1 MGHNELPPE
10 PHARSSQAAAHPR
23 SRLRAASFFSA
34 AHSTTLPTLIT
45 LFPCNY
51 EKRRL
56 RTHLKNVTITLDVDT
71 IARARVHAAER
82 NMSLSRYI
90 GEVLRAEL
98 RNADEYER
106 AMRGWHSAKSFPL
119 KGPAERY
126 PKREDLHDR
135 AARKEKR

>member
-1 MGHNELPPE
+1 M
-10 PHARSSQAAAHPR
+10 
-23 SRLRAASFFSA
+23 
-34 AHSTTLPTLIT
+34 
-45 LFPCNY
+45 
-51 EKRRL
+51 
-56 RTHLKNVTITLDVDT
+56 KNVTITLDADT

-106 AMRGWHSAKSFPL
+106 AMRGWLSAKPFPL

-126 PKREDLHDR
+126 PKRDELH